1 MQVADFAF
9 KMGEQFVARQ
19 LTETLKQCLCIIS
32 QSLNAECVIK
42 GNEQSQLFLENEKT
56 RG

>member
-32 QSLNAECVIK
+32 QMMI
-42 GNEQSQLFLENEKT
+42 FLENEKT